1 MMEDIVFC
9 EICSS
14 IFDSNEISC
23 KRCIYFEEG
32 KGKYGRTKSNQEYQ
46 LEMLRDEITKIKRG
60 M

>member
-1 MMEDIVFC
+1 MENIVFC

-32 KGKYGRTKSNQEYQ
+32 KDKYGRTKSNEEYQ
-46 LEMLRDEITKIKRG
+46 LEMLRDKMQKIEKLR
-60 M
+60 